1 MLIVLTYLNGRQRLV
16 QGESWMQLNN
26 AGGAALGCVNLKRI
40 PDGGK
45 LTIVKS
51 ALAEVE
57 EFTEEAWAK
66 MTQEQKDAQEAQA
79 AAQAKSKS
87 DAEAKKAADAA
98 LLALLESKTIKGRV
112 KRLLHIGKP

>member
-1 MLIVLTYLNGRQRLV
+1 MPIVLTFLNGRQRLV
-16 QGESWMQLNN
+16 QGESWAQLNN
-26 AGGAALGCVNLKRI
+26 AGGAALGCVNLKRV

-45 LTIVKS
+45 ITVVKS

-66 MTQEQKDAQEAQA
+66 MMQEQKDAQEAQA

-87 DAEAKKAADAA
+87 DAEAKKKSDAA
-98 LLALLESKTIKGRV
+98 TLALLESKTFRGRIKKLLGR
-112 KRLLHIGKP
+112 G

>member
-1 MLIVLTYLNGRQRLV
+1 MPIVLTYLNGRQRLV

-66 MTQEQKDAQEAQA
+66 MMQEQKDAQEAQA
-79 AAQAKSKS
+79 AAQAKS

-98 LLALLESKTIKGRV
+98 TLALLESKTFRGRI
-112 KRLLHIGKP
+112 KRLLGRG